1 MRNREVKKSRLK
13 KRSTCRDRDNDR
25 KEVHVQIETTTE
37 KNKIKGFHGYL

>member
-25 KEVHVQIETTTE
+25 KE
-37 KNKIKGFHGYL
+37 NKIKGFHGYLWCSPF